1 MGRSELSWL
10 STGVGSVPHT
20 DARGGCDAILD
31 RFPQFPTWPQL
42 PRRSFLENMYV
53 QFSERFP
60 GVLLDRENERII
72 VDRSQDLDGA
82 LEQLYLAYLENDLD
96 FATTS
101 AEYAAGLAHFPQ
113 ALSERGVSPVAV
125 KGQITGPVSWGLT
138 VVDQN
143 RRPVLYD
150 DVLADA
156 LARHLR
162 LKAAWQERELA
173 KLCPQTVIFVDEPYM
188 SSLGSA
194 YVALQRE
201 QVITL
206 LEEVFAGIQGLKGVH
221 CCGNTDWSLLL
232 ETSVDIL
239 SFDTYEYA
247 EALSLYPDEVRSF
260 LDRGGIIAWGITPKT
275 EVVWEETV
283 ESLSARLEAALDL
296 LVRKGVPRED
306 LLAASLVTPSCG
318 VGSLDEPAAER
329 ALSLTAAV
337 ADAMRERYGHGSQG
351 A

>member
-1 MGRSELSWL
+1 MTRSDLSWL
-10 STGVGSVPHT
+10 STSVGSVPYA
-20 DARGGCDAILD
+20 DARRGCDAILD
-31 RFPQFPTWPQL
+31 RFPEFPTWPQL

-60 GVLLDRENERII
+60 GVVLDSENERII
-72 VDRSQDLDGA
+72 VDRSRDLDGA
-82 LEQLYLAYLENDLD
+82 LEQLYMAYLENDLD
-96 FATTS
+96 FAATGV
-101 AEYAAGLAHFPQ
+101 EYAAGLAQFPL
-113 ALSERGVSPVAV
+113 AVAERSFSPVAV
-125 KGQITGPVSWGLT
+125 KGQVTGPVSWGLS

-173 KLCPQTVIFVDEPYM
+173 KVCPQTVIFVDEPYM
-188 SSLGSA
+188 SSFGSA
-194 YVALQRE
+194 FVALQRE

-206 LEEVFAGIQGLKGVH
+206 LEEVFGGIQGLKGVH

-247 EALSLYPDEVRSF
+247 EALSLYPEEVSSF
-260 LDRGGIIAWGITPKT
+260 LDRGGIIAWGITPTT

-283 ESLSARLEAALDL
+283 QSLSARLEGALDL
-296 LVRKGVPRED
+296 LASKGVPRED
-306 LLAASLVTPSCG
+306 MLAASLVTPSCG

-337 ADAMRERYGHGSQG
+337 GEAMREKYGIGTQG

>member
-1 MGRSELSWL
+1 
-10 STGVGSVPHT
+10 
-20 DARGGCDAILD
+20 
-31 RFPQFPTWPQL
+31 
-42 PRRSFLENMYV
+42 
-53 QFSERFP
+53 
-60 GVLLDRENERII
+60 
-72 VDRSQDLDGA
+72 
-82 LEQLYLAYLENDLD
+82 
-96 FATTS
+96 
-101 AEYAAGLAHFPQ
+101 
-113 ALSERGVSPVAV
+113 
-125 KGQITGPVSWGLT
+125 VSWGLS

-173 KLCPQTVIFVDEPYM
+173 KICPQTVIFVDEPYM
-188 SSLGSA
+188 SSFGSA
-194 YVALQRE
+194 FVALQRE

-206 LEEVFAGIQGLKGVH
+206 LEEVFGGIQGLKGIH

-247 EALSLYPDEVRSF
+247 EALSLYPEEVSSF
-260 LDRGGIIAWGITPKT
+260 LDRGGIIAWGITPT
-275 EVVWEETV
+275 TDVVWEETV
-283 ESLSARLEAALDL
+283 QSLSARLEGALDL
-296 LVRKGVPRED
+296 LASKGVPRED
-306 LLAASLVTPSCG
+306 MVAASLVTPSCG

-337 ADAMRERYGHGSQG
+337 GEAMREKYGIGTQG